1 MKYARTQV
9 YLDPE
14 QHRSLCEEARARGL
28 SLAELMRRIVRQ
40 HLERKREEPV
50 RPREAFMKIVAI
62 GSSGKRD
69 VSERHDA
76 YLGEAFK
83 DEGPR

>member
-14 QHRSLCEEARARGL
+14 QHRSLREEARARGL

-40 HLERKREEPV
+40 HLERKKEEPA
-50 RPREAFMKIVAI
+50 RPRDAYMKVVAI

-76 YLGEAFK
+76 YLGEALR
-83 DEGPR
+83 DEGAR